1 MHLKTENIC
10 LKTYVKLRII
20 LFKNWKHV
28 CLSECTKRGQ
38 SLSELV
44 LLNHTFLQMGML
56 SDFSIQPSD

>member
-10 LKTYVKLRII
+10 LKTCVKIRII
-20 LFKNWKHV
+20 LFKTENM
-28 CLSECTKRGQ
+28 CLSGCTKRGQ

-44 LLNHTFLQMGML
+44 LLNHTFLQMRML